1 MQAVATVAQPQP
13 QSISAWQPRGSRLGA
28 RTSDTLAYLRR
39 NPELIVG
46 LCLLLALLVFVLIG
60 HLIVDLEKAR
70 PLSTRVLQPPSPG
83 LPFGSDKQGR
93 NLLAVMVVGT
103 PQTLEIGIMA
113 GLIGVGIGTV
123 LALVS
128 AFYGGRADTIIRG
141 VVDIGLT
148 IPGLMVLITLAMI
161 VKGGLSIPQMI
172 LVVAALAWLF
182 PARVIRAQVLSARER
197 AYLDVARLSGM
208 PRRAIIVKELL
219 PNLLPYIVASLVG
232 SVSAA
237 VLASIGLEVLGLGSF
252 DSLTIGM
259 TLYWVIYYAAII
271 NSWWWWWVP
280 PIVIIIILFTGL
292 FLIAVG
298 LDEFANPRVRRR
310 A

>member
-1 MQAVATVAQPQP
+1 VATLAQEQALPTYETR
-13 QSISAWQPRGSRLGA
+13 ASRLGVVA
-28 RTSDTLAYLRR
+28 TGTFRYLRR

-46 LCLLLALLVFVLIG
+46 LCLLAALMAFVAFG
-60 HLIVDLEKAR
+60 HALVDLDKAR
-70 PLSTRVLQPPSPG
+70 PLSTRPLLPPSPV

-103 PQTLEIGIMA
+103 PQTLEIGVLA
-113 GLIGVGIGTV
+113 GLIGVSVGTV

-128 AFYGGRADTIIRG
+128 AFYRGAADAIIRG
-141 VVDIGLT
+141 VVDVGLT
-148 IPGLMVLITLAMI
+148 IPGLMVLITLAMN
-161 VKGGLSIPQMI
+161 VKGGLTIPQMI

-182 PARVIRAQVLSARER
+182 PARVIRAQVLSSREK
-197 AYLDVARLSGM
+197 AYIDVARLSGM
-208 PRRAIIVKELL
+208 PTPAIIVKEVL
-219 PNLLPYIVASLVG
+219 PNLMPFIVASLVG

-237 VLASIGLEVLGLGSF
+237 VLASVGLEVLGLGSF

-271 NSWWWWWVP
+271 NSWWWWWLP
-280 PIVIIIILFTGL
+280 PIVIIIMLFTGL

-298 LDEFANPRVRRR
+298 LDEFANPRLRRR
-310 A
+310 T

>member
-1 MQAVATVAQPQP
+1 VATVAQPQALP
-13 QSISAWQPRGSRLGA
+13 AWGTRASQLGA
-28 RTSDTLAYLRR
+28 AATGILRYMRR
-39 NPELIVG
+39 NPELLVG
-46 LCLLLALLVFVLIG
+46 LCFLLALGVFVLVG
-60 HLIVDLEKAR
+60 HLIVDLDKAR
-70 PLSTRVLQPPSPG
+70 PLSGRALQPPSPS

-103 PQTLEIGIMA
+103 PQTIEIGVGA
-113 GLIGVGIGTV
+113 GLIGVGIGTI

-128 AFYGGRADTIIRG
+128 AFYGGKADAIIRG
-141 VVDIGLT
+141 IVDIGLT
-148 IPGLMVLITLAMI
+148 IPGLMVLVTLAMN
-161 VKGGLSIPQMI
+161 VKGGLSIPQMV

-182 PARVIRAQVLSARER
+182 PARVIRAQVLTVRER
-197 AYLDVARLSGM
+197 AYVQIARLSGM
-208 PRRAIIVKELL
+208 AKPIIIVREVL
-219 PNLLPYIVASLVG
+219 PNLLPYIFASLVG
-232 SVSAA
+232 SISAA
-237 VLASIGLEVLGLGSF
+237 VLASVGLEVLGLGSF

-292 FLIAVG
+292 FLVAVG
-298 LDEFANPRVRRR
+298 LDEIANPRLRRR

>member
-1 MQAVATVAQPQP
+1 
-13 QSISAWQPRGSRLGA
+13 
-28 RTSDTLAYLRR
+28 LRR
-39 NPELIVG
+39 NPELIGG
-46 LCLLLALLVFVLIG
+46 LCLLLLLLAFVAVG
-60 HLIVDLEKAR
+60 HFIVDLDKAR
-70 PLSTRVLQPPSPG
+70 PLSSRPLQAPSAAV
-83 LPFGSDKQGR
+83 PFGTDKQGR
-93 NLLAVMVVGT
+93 NLLAVMVIGT
-103 PQTLEIGIMA
+103 PQTLQIGLLA

-128 AFYGGRADTIIRG
+128 AFYGGPADALIRG

-148 IPGLMVLITLAMI
+148 IPGLMVLITLAMN

-182 PARVIRAQVLSARER
+182 PARVIRAQVLTARER
-197 AYLDVARLSGM
+197 AYIDIARLSGM
-208 PRRAIIVKELL
+208 SRPAIIVKEVL

-237 VLASIGLEVLGLGSF
+237 VLASVGLEVLGLGSF

-271 NSWWWWWVP
+271 NSWWWWWLP
-280 PIVIIIILFTGL
+280 PIIIIIILFTGL

-298 LDEFANPRVRRR
+298 LDELANPRLRRR
-310 A
+310 V

>member
-1 MQAVATVAQPQP
+1 M
-13 QSISAWQPRGSRLGA
+13 
-28 RTSDTLAYLRR
+28 RR
-39 NPELIVG
+39 NPELILG
-46 LCLLLALLVFVLIG
+46 LCLLLALLAFVAVG
-60 HLIVDLEKAR
+60 HFIVDLDKAR
-70 PLSTRVLQPPSPG
+70 PLSGRPLLPPSPG

-103 PQTLEIGIMA
+103 PQTLEIGVIA
-113 GLIGVGIGTV
+113 GLIGVSLGTL

-128 AFYGGRADTIIRG
+128 AFYRGAADAIIRG

-148 IPGLMVLITLAMI
+148 IPGLMVLITLAMN

-182 PARVIRAQVLSARER
+182 PARVIRAQVLSVREK
-197 AYLDVARLSGM
+197 AYIDVARLSGM
-208 PRRAIIVKELL
+208 PRPVIIVKEVL
-219 PNLLPYIVASLVG
+219 PNLMPFIVASLVG

-252 DSLTIGM
+252 DSLTMGM

-271 NSWWWWWVP
+271 NSWWWWWLSP
-280 PIVIIIILFTGL
+280 IIIIIVLFTGL

-298 LDEFANPRVRRR
+298 LDEFANPRLRRR

>member
-1 MQAVATVAQPQP
+1 VAIVAQPQ
-13 QSISAWQPRGSRLGA
+13 AVTAFEPRAERFGA
-28 RTSDTLAYLRR
+28 LAGTWRYLRR

-46 LCLLLALLVFVLIG
+46 LGLLLALFVFVAIG
-60 HLIVDLEKAR
+60 HAVVDLDKAR
-70 PLSTRVLQPPSPG
+70 PLSGRALQPPSPV

-103 PQTLEIGIMA
+103 PQTIMIGVFA
-113 GLIGVGIGTV
+113 GLIGVTIGTV

-128 AFYGGRADTIIRG
+128 AFYGGRSDMVIRG
-141 VVDIGLT
+141 IVDIGLT
-148 IPGLMVLITLAMI
+148 IPALMVLITLAMN
-161 VKGGLSIPQMI
+161 VRGGLSIPQMI

-182 PARVIRAQVLSARER
+182 PARVIRAQVLTLRER
-197 AYLDVARLSGM
+197 AFIDVARLSGM
-208 PRRAIIVKELL
+208 PRRMIILREVL
-219 PNLLPYIVASLVG
+219 PNLMPYIVASLVG
-232 SVSAA
+232 SISAA
-237 VLASIGLEVLGLGSF
+237 VLASVGLEVLGLGSF
-252 DSLTIGM
+252 DSLTLGM

-271 NSWWWWWVP
+271 NSWWWWWIP

-298 LDEFANPRVRRR
+298 LDEIANPRVRRR

>member
-1 MQAVATVAQPQP
+1 M
-13 QSISAWQPRGSRLGA
+13 
-28 RTSDTLAYLRR
+28 RR
-39 NPELIVG
+39 NPELILG
-46 LCLLLALLVFVLIG
+46 LCLLLALLAFVAVG
-60 HLIVDLEKAR
+60 HFIVDLDKAR
-70 PLSTRVLQPPSPG
+70 PLSGRPLLPPSPG

-103 PQTLEIGIMA
+103 PQTLEIGVIA
-113 GLIGVGIGTV
+113 GLIGVSLGTL

-128 AFYGGRADTIIRG
+128 AFYRGAADAIIRG

-148 IPGLMVLITLAMI
+148 IPGLMVLITLVMN

-182 PARVIRAQVLSARER
+182 PARVIRAQVLSVREK
-197 AYLDVARLSGM
+197 AYIDVARLSGM
-208 PRRAIIVKELL
+208 PRPVIIVKEVL
-219 PNLLPYIVASLVG
+219 PNLMPFIVASLVG

-252 DSLTIGM
+252 DSLTMGM

-271 NSWWWWWVP
+271 NSWWWWWLSP
-280 PIVIIIILFTGL
+280 IIIIIVLFTGL

-298 LDEFANPRVRRR
+298 LDEFANPRLRRR

>member
-1 MQAVATVAQPQP
+1 VATVAQQQALSSYETPT
-13 QSISAWQPRGSRLGA
+13 SRLGGLMSGTV
-28 RTSDTLAYLRR
+28 RYMRR
-39 NPELIVG
+39 NPELVIG
-46 LCLLLALLVFVLIG
+46 LCLLLALLAFVAIG
-60 HLIVDLEKAR
+60 HALVDLDKAR
-70 PLSTRVLQPPSPG
+70 PLSTRPLLPPSPA

-103 PQTLEIGIMA
+103 PQTFEIGFAA
-113 GLIGVGIGTV
+113 GLMGVTVGTI

-128 AFYGGRADTIIRG
+128 AFYRGAADAIIRG
-141 VVDIGLT
+141 VVDVGLT
-148 IPGLMVLITLAMI
+148 IPGLMVLITLAMN
-161 VKGGLSIPQMI
+161 VKGGLSIPQTI

-182 PARVIRAQVLSARER
+182 PARVIRAQVLSAREK
-197 AYLDVARLSGM
+197 AYIDVARLSGM
-208 PRRAIIVKELL
+208 STPAIIVREVL
-219 PNLLPYIVASLVG
+219 PNLMPFIVASLVG

-237 VLASIGLEVLGLGSF
+237 VLASVGLEVLGLASF

-271 NSWWWWWVP
+271 NSWWWWWLP
-280 PIVIIIILFTGL
+280 PMIIIILLFTGL

-298 LDEFANPRVRRR
+298 LDELANPRLRRR

>member
-1 MQAVATVAQPQP
+1 LATVAQEQVL
-13 QSISAWQPRGSRLGA
+13 QTWGSRGSSLLGVA
-28 RTSDTLAYLRR
+28 TGTWRYLRR
-39 NPELIVG
+39 NPELIGG
-46 LCLLLALLVFVLIG
+46 LCLLLLLLAFVAVG
-60 HLIVDLEKAR
+60 HFIVDLDKAR
-70 PLSTRVLQPPSPG
+70 PLSSRPLQPPSAA
-83 LPFGSDKQGR
+83 LPFGTDKQGR
-93 NLLAVMVVGT
+93 NLLAVMVIGT
-103 PQTLEIGIMA
+103 PQTLQIGLLA
-113 GLIGVGIGTV
+113 GLIGVGIGTL

-128 AFYGGRADTIIRG
+128 AFYGGPADALIRG

-148 IPGLMVLITLAMI
+148 IPGLMVLITLAMN

-182 PARVIRAQVLSARER
+182 PARVIRAQVLTARER
-197 AYLDVARLSGM
+197 AYIDIARLSGM
-208 PRRAIIVKELL
+208 ARPAIILKEVL

-237 VLASIGLEVLGLGSF
+237 VLASVGLEVLGLGSF

-271 NSWWWWWVP
+271 NSWWWWWLP
-280 PIVIIIILFTGL
+280 PIIIIITLFTGL

-298 LDEFANPRVRRR
+298 LDELANPRLRRR
-310 A
+310 V

>member
-1 MQAVATVAQPQP
+1 MATALEQQQQPQAVPAFDARLRHVGAVAGGLF
-13 QSISAWQPRGSRLGA
+13 S
-28 RTSDTLAYLRR
+28 YMRR

-46 LCLLLALLVFVLIG
+46 LCLLLALLLFVLIG
-60 HLIVDLEKAR
+60 HLTADLSKAQ

-93 NLLAVMVVGT
+93 NLFAVMVIGT
-103 PQTLEIGIMA
+103 PQTFEIGVVA
-113 GLIGVGIGTV
+113 GLIGVLVGTV

-128 AFYGGRADTIIRG
+128 AFYGGRADALIRG
-141 VVDIGLT
+141 IVDVGLT
-148 IPGLMVLITLAMI
+148 IPGLMVLITLAMN

-172 LVVAALAWLF
+172 LVVAMLAWLF
-182 PARVIRAQVLSARER
+182 PARVIRAQVLSAKER
-197 AYLDVARLSGM
+197 TYIQVARLSGM
-208 PRRAIIVKELL
+208 STPAILAKELL
-219 PNLLPYIVASLVG
+219 PNLLPYIVAALVG
-232 SVSAA
+232 AISAA
-237 VLASIGLEVLGLGSF
+237 VLASVGLEVLGLGSF

-280 PIVIIIILFTGL
+280 PIVIIIVLFTGL